1 MHFNAF
7 VHGPEVEGGRKLRE
21 ITVDCL
27 SFLTEVED
35 RAPECG
41 ESLAESLILIHSFR
55 NQKGRVAQCG
65 IIMPYT
71 EGQKQ

>member
-55 NQKGRVAQCG
+55 N
-65 IIMPYT
+65 
-71 EGQKQ
+71 